1 MSLTHRMKKLGAWQ
15 GTFHLVLAGITMG
28 SCSRWPELLQLFL
41 CLRGKQNLLQMQC
54 PLLAMQHPSLFG
66 WDPSWATQHPG
77 RYPWCGLS
85 SPHGGPS
92 FFTPVLSCAPGGFP
106 IWAGDSL
113 LPYYWHNS
121 CLMLWPCPLPGWRL
135 WKEGRRCLHCWGH
148 LPSSRKAGAGEAGEQ
163 VKGTLSLLW
172 VQVWLLASSAV
183 MLCLPP
189 QSQRSKQWQCC
200 LSCSGNTHGRQRG
213 AQACWQGGQQ
223 AHTYV
228 KIEKASWLLI
238 FCLVCYLKAFLQ
250 NCHGHVLAEVQNSLP
265 VIHYDNENTRDIFSL
280 ENNTPGR

>member
-1 MSLTHRMKKLGAWQ
+1 MSSSTCINTQYSHILSLGCRRSPPSVKEIGQWKLQTQMSLTHRMKKLGAWQ

-41 CLRGKQNLLQMQC
+41 CLRGKQNLVQMQC

-135 WKEGRRCLHCWGH
+135 WKEGRRCLHC
-148 LPSSRKAGAGEAGEQ
+148 
-163 VKGTLSLLW
+163 
-172 VQVWLLASSAV
+172 
-183 MLCLPP
+183 
-189 QSQRSKQWQCC
+189 
-200 LSCSGNTHGRQRG
+200 
-213 AQACWQGGQQ
+213 
-223 AHTYV
+223 
-228 KIEKASWLLI
+228 
-238 FCLVCYLKAFLQ
+238 
-250 NCHGHVLAEVQNSLP
+250 
-265 VIHYDNENTRDIFSL
+265 
-280 ENNTPGR
+280 